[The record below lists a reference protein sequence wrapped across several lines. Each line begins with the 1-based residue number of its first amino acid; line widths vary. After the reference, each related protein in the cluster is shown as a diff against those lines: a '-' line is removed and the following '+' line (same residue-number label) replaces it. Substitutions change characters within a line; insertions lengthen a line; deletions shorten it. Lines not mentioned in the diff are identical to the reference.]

1 MTGATVVSSWLR
13 TQVQPLQCRSHLGFE
28 DTGLLDPSRFSSEK
42 TSRDEAMVLLYNL
55 FEGVTSMP
63 ELLDLY
69 RASNPPKQV
78 RFFVIEWFSEI
89 SFLGFG

>member
-1 MTGATVVSSWLR
+1 M
-13 TQVQPLQCRSHLGFE
+13 H
-28 DTGLLDPSRFSSEK
+28 DPSRFSSEK
-42 TSRDEAMVLLYNL
+42 TGRDEAMVLLYNL

-63 ELLDLY
+63 ELPDLF

-78 RFFVIEWFSEI
+78 RFFVVEWFSEI